1 MYMNERTRIRKIYK
15 IVADGLEVEVHHNA
29 NAAMRKCRELQNE
42 GMYHKVRIV
51 NDYVAAR
58 P

>member
-15 IVADGLEVEVHHNA
+15 IIADGVEVAVHHNA
-29 NAAMRKCRELQNE
+29 NTAMKQVRDLQDE
-42 GMYHKVRIV
+42 GRHHKVRIV

>member
-29 NAAMRKCRELQNE
+29 NTAMRICRELQID
-42 GMYHKVRIV
+42 GM
-51 NDYVAAR
+51 
-58 P
+58 

>member
-1 MYMNERTRIRKIYK
+1 MNERTRIRKIYK
-15 IVADGLEVEVHHNA
+15 IIADGVEVAVHHNA
-29 NAAMRKCRELQNE
+29 NTAMKQVRDLQDE
-42 GMYHKVRIV
+42 GRHHKVRIV